1 MNSPHLPHNFLLS
14 PSGQEAVV
22 KVLLQAGA
30 KVNGQSTNGFTPLY
44 MAAQENHVDVVK
56 VWQVTRGGRFIQRS
70 IELARAL
77 CHFNCH

>member
-1 MNSPHLPHNFLLS
+1 M
-14 PSGQEAVV
+14 PSTHFFVFVGQEAVV

-56 VWQVTRGGRFIQRS
+56 VFIRFYVKNDVIS
-70 IELARAL
+70 Y
-77 CHFNCH
+77 

>member
-1 MNSPHLPHNFLLS
+1 MNSPHLPHNFLLP

-56 VWQVTRGGRFIQRS
+56 VWQV
-70 IELARAL
+70 ARQKA
-77 CHFNCH
+77 F

>member
-1 MNSPHLPHNFLLS
+1 M
-14 PSGQEAVV
+14 PSTHFFVFVGQVAVV

-56 VWQVTRGGRFIQRS
+56 VFIRFYVKNDVIS
-70 IELARAL
+70 Y
-77 CHFNCH
+77 